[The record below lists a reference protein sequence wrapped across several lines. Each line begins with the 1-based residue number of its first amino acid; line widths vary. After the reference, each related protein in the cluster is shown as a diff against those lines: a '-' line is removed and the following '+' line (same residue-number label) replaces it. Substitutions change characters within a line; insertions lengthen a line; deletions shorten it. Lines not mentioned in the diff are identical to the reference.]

1 MLDDIDPSFV
11 KIGERI
17 ASQRNTFA
25 HGNLSKSF
33 NEGTLV
39 DIGFLKII
47 VYAMQLKTI
56 GLDDSAIYNTI
67 EQLFGV
73 SA

>member
-1 MLDDIDPSFV
+1 MLDGIDPSFV

-17 ASQRNTFA
+17 ASQRNAFT
-25 HGNLSKSF
+25 HGNLSKSL
-33 NEGTLV
+33 NKDTLV

-56 GLDDSAIYNTI
+56 GLDDNAIYNTI